1 MDTARALPIHTT
13 VLIIGGGPA
22 GAYSASVLAREKV
35 DVTVLEAA
43 QFPRY
48 HIGESML
55 PSINAFYAY
64 IGAEKKL
71 RNHGFC
77 PKPGAAV
84 KLMQGKREAYTNF
97 VERNELDAS
106 YNVVR
111 SELDELLL
119 RHSQECGAKVY
130 EKTRVLELTFE
141 DDDEGQ
147 PIRPIGANYVCG
159 GQSGSISFDY
169 LIDASGSKGIM
180 STKYLR
186 NRKMNQTLH
195 NIACWGYWTGGGT
208 YMPGTYRHN
217 APWFEA
223 LLDESGWA
231 WYIPLSNGTASVGFV
246 MDKTTSIKKKGKLRD
261 EKLDEYSLKAH
272 YLDQMQF
279 TPGLRELLKNA
290 TLKEDIDEPVKSA
303 SDYSYSASSY
313 AGDYYRLVGDAAA
326 FIDPCFSSG
335 VHLAYLGG
343 LSAAMTVCASIRKD
357 CTEAQAARY
366 HDVKVATSY
375 TRFLIVVLSA
385 YKQIRSQVDNVL
397 ADVDEDNY
405 DRAFDFFRP
414 VIQGTADVG
423 KKLTEDEVQKAI
435 EYCTSIFLPGDP
447 EIRESVGE
455 RIGFDHLSA
464 NTPILDVKAM
474 EKIAGPDDLEAL
486 LVLKQVNARKPLVGL
501 YSALASFQGDV
512 IGGHVARLEHGC
524 IGLARAA
531 LS

>member
-1 MDTARALPIHTT
+1 MSTTGALPSHTT
-13 VLIIGGGPA
+13 VLVIGGGPA
-22 GAYSASVLAREKV
+22 GAYSASVLARENV

-64 IGAEKKL
+64 IGAEEKL
-71 RNHGFC
+71 RTH
-77 PKPGAAV
+77 GAAV
-84 KLMQGKREAYTNF
+84 KLMQGKQEAYTNF
-97 VERNELDAS
+97 IERNELDAS

-130 EKTRVLELTFE
+130 EQTRVLDLAFE
-141 DDDEGQ
+141 DNAEGQ
-147 PIRPIGANYVCG
+147 PIRPTGANYARG
-159 GQSGSISFDY
+159 GQSGYISFDY
-169 LIDASGSKGIM
+169 LIDASGNKGIM

-208 YMPGTYRHN
+208 YRPDTYRHN

-231 WYIPLSNGTASVGFV
+231 WYIPLSNGTVSVGFV
-246 MDKTTSIKKKGKLRD
+246 MDKTISIRKKGKLRE
-261 EKLDEYSLKAH
+261 EKPDKYSLKTH
-272 YLDQMQF
+272 YLDQMNF
-279 TPGLRELLKNA
+279 APGLRELLKNA

-303 SDYSYSASSY
+303 SDYSYSASCY
-313 AGDYYRLVGDAAA
+313 AGDHYRLVGDAAA
-326 FIDPCFSSG
+326 FIDPFFSSG
-335 VHLAYLGG
+335 VHLAHLGG
-343 LSAAMTVCASIRKD
+343 LSAAMTICASIRKD

-366 HDVKVATSY
+366 HDIKVATSY

-385 YKQIRSQVDNVL
+385 YKQIRSQVNNVL

-423 KKLTEDEVQKAI
+423 KKLTEDEVQKAL
-435 EYCTSIFLPGDP
+435 EYCTNIFLPGDP
-447 EIRESVGE
+447 EMRESVGG
-455 RIGFDHLSA
+455 RIGFDLLSA
-464 NTPILDVKAM
+464 NTPIMDFNAM
-474 EKIAGPDDLEAL
+474 EKIAGPDDAETL

-501 YSALASFQGDV
+501 YSALESLQSDV
-512 IGGHVARLEHGC
+512 IGGHVARLELGQV
-524 IGLARAA
+524 GLTRVAVC
-531 LS
+531 